1 MNTIQGDTLIVD
13 RLSGKAIFI
22 TGSTGFLGTALVE
35 KLLRTVSDC
44 ELYLLIRPG
53 RTSTSSERINKEIL
67 KNDCFDRLR
76 KAYGD
81 RFESEIVARV
91 HPVSG
96 DVISDGLKL
105 NDVDRK
111 LLSDCD
117 IIIHSAASVSF
128 DSPLDQAVEVNLL
141 GPRRVAEAAIQARN
155 EFRVTKPV
163 HFIAISTAYVA
174 GRRRGLSP
182 ELPLSDTPFSIQ
194 LDWHREVDAAR
205 GLRADMELKS
215 RDSKNLELFH
225 KKASKELG
233 AVGVPALADK
243 QEKLRTQWIHDEM
256 VRAGIARATSVGW
269 PDAYA
274 YTKALGEKALLEKQS
289 QIPITIVRPSI
300 IESAMLEP
308 KPGWI
313 RGFRMAEPIIISYA
327 RGLLKEF
334 PGVPEGVIDVIPVD
348 MVAAAIV
355 AVAAKGPRKGG
366 PQIFQ
371 VASGSRNPLKYAT
384 LVKHVRTWFQ
394 EHPIYDSDGQP
405 IMVPDWSFPGR
416 GRVQSQLDK
425 TSRFLQALE
434 QVTGM
439 LPIRG
444 EQANFI
450 VDIERK
456 RQAVDSALGYVEL
469 YGTYAETD
477 AIFKIDNLLDL
488 YNSLDEQEKAHFAFD
503 PALIHWENFIREIH
517 LPSVVQHARVKTTP
531 TKRPAKSRVER
542 NLTLILSKDRHLAVF
557 DLENTII
564 SSNVVD
570 TYAWLATRRLPNLK
584 KALFAVDLAMQG
596 PALLALDR
604 KDRGDFLRSFYRK
617 YEGARPQALK
627 KDSLEFF
634 NAYLLKKSFPA
645 AIERVRRHRSLGHK
659 TLLLTGAL
667 DFVLEPL
674 KPLFDD
680 IICAELEIGDN
691 GLYKGRSLAVPPT
704 GEARASIL
712 ANYADEHS
720 LKLSESIAYA
730 DSTSDLPMLEA
741 VGYPVCVNPEPKLA
755 AIARKRGWHVEQ
767 WNKAKGLPPV
777 YLPIGRSM

>member
-1 MNTIQGDTLIVD
+1 VIVD
-13 RLSGKAIFI
+13 RLSGKSIFI

-35 KLLRTVSDC
+35 KLLRTVPDC
-44 ELYLLIRPG
+44 RLYLLTRPG
-53 RTSTSSERINKEIL
+53 RTSTAAERIQKEIL
-67 KNDCFDRLR
+67 KNDCFELLR
-76 KAYGD
+76 QTYGE
-81 RFESEIVARV
+81 RFDLDVASKI
-91 HPVSG
+91 HPISG
-96 DVISDGLKL
+96 DVMSDGLNL
-105 NDVDRK
+105 GDQDRK
-111 LLSDCD
+111 LVAQCD
-117 IIIHSAASVSF
+117 IFIHSAASVSF
-128 DSPLDQAVEVNLL
+128 DSPLDQAVAVNLC
-141 GPRRVAEAAIQARN
+141 GPRRVAETVIASRKDSG
-155 EFRVTKPV
+155 VTKPV

-174 GRRRGLSP
+174 GSRRGLSP
-182 ELPLSDTPFSIQ
+182 ELPLSETPFSIE
-194 LDWHREVDAAR
+194 LDWHSEVRAAR
-205 GLRADMELKS
+205 AVRDDVELRS
-215 RDSKNLELFH
+215 RDPKNLELFR
-225 KKASKELG
+225 KKAVNELG
-233 AVGVPALADK
+233 AAGVPVLVAK
-243 QEKLRTQWIHDEM
+243 QEKLRTQWIHDQM
-256 VRAGIARATSVGW
+256 VSAGVARATSVGW

-274 YTKALGEKALLEKQS
+274 FTKALGEKALLEKQDE
-289 QIPITIVRPSI
+289 IPITIVRPSI
-300 IESAMLEP
+300 IESAMMEP

-348 MVAAAIV
+348 MVAAAII
-355 AVAAKGPRKGG
+355 AVAARGPRQDS
-366 PQIFQ
+366 PEVFQ

-384 LVKHVRTWFQ
+384 LVNHVRTWFQ
-394 EHPIYDSDGQP
+394 EHPLYDSDGQP

-416 GRVQSQLDK
+416 GRVQSQLER
-425 TSRFLQALE
+425 TSKFLRALE
-434 QVTGM
+434 QATGM

-444 EQANFI
+444 GQADFI

-477 AIFKIDNLLDL
+477 AIFTIDNLLSL
-488 YNSLDEQEKAHFAFD
+488 YDSLSDEDKDKFSFD
-503 PALIHWENFIREIH
+503 PALIHWESFIREVH

-531 TKRPAKSRVER
+531 TKRTAKSRSDR
-542 NLTLILSKDRHLAVF
+542 NLALILSEERHLAVF

-570 TYAWLATRRLPNLK
+570 TYAWLATRRLPKLK
-584 KALFAVDLAMQG
+584 KALFAIDLALQG
-596 PALLALDR
+596 PSLLALDR

-617 YEGARPQALK
+617 YEGARPQRLEE
-627 KDSLEFF
+627 DSQEFF

-645 AIERVRRHRSLGHK
+645 AIDRVRRHKSLGHK
-659 TLLLTGAL
+659 TLLITGAL

-680 IICAELEIGDN
+680 IICAELELGEN
-691 GLYKGRSLAVPPT
+691 GLYKGRSLSIPPT

-712 ANYADEHS
+712 AKYAEEHS

-755 AIARKRGWHVEQ
+755 TIARKRGWHIEQ
-767 WNKAKGLPPV
+767 WDKAKGLPPV

>member
-1 MNTIQGDTLIVD
+1 MIVD

-35 KLLRTVSDC
+35 KLLRTIPGC
-44 ELYLLIRPG
+44 QLFLLTRPG
-53 RTSTSSERINKEIL
+53 RTSTAAERIQKEIL
-67 KNDCFDRLR
+67 KNDCFDLLR
-76 KAYGD
+76 KTHGD
-81 RFESEIVARV
+81 RFDDEIASRI
-91 HPVSG
+91 HPISG
-96 DVISDGLKL
+96 DVISDGLNL
-105 NDVDRK
+105 DDQDRE
-111 LLSDCD
+111 LLSHCD
-117 IIIHSAASVSF
+117 VFIHSAASVSF
-128 DSPLDQAVEVNLL
+128 DSPLDQAVEVNLC
-141 GPRRVAEAAIQARN
+141 GPRRVAEAVIAARKD
-155 EFRVTKPV
+155 FGVTKPI
-163 HFIAISTAYVA
+163 HLIAISTAYVA

-182 ELPLSDTPFSIQ
+182 ELPLSETPFSIE
-194 LDWHREVDAAR
+194 LDWRSEVKAAR
-205 GLRADMELKS
+205 GTRADVELKS
-215 RDSKNLELFH
+215 RDPKILEQFR
-225 KKASKELG
+225 KKAANELG
-233 AVGVPALADK
+233 AAGVPVLVAK

-274 YTKALGEKALLEKQS
+274 YTKALGEKALLEKQDE
-289 QIPITIVRPSI
+289 IPITIVRPSI

-308 KPGWI
+308 RPGWI

-355 AVAAKGPRKGG
+355 AVAAQGPRDTS
-366 PQIFQ
+366 PEIFQ

-384 LVKHVRTWFQ
+384 LVNHVRTWFQ
-394 EHPIYDSDGQP
+394 EHPLYDADGQP
-405 IMVPDWSFPGR
+405 IMIPDWSFPGR
-416 GRVQSQLDK
+416 GRVQSQLEK
-425 TSRFLQALE
+425 TSKFLQALE
-434 QVTGM
+434 QATGM

-444 EQANFI
+444 NQAEFI
-450 VDIERK
+450 VDIEKK

-477 AIFKIDNLLDL
+477 AIFKIDNLIGL
-488 YNSLDEQEKAHFAFD
+488 YDSLSEEDKAGFSFD
-503 PALIHWENFIREIH
+503 PALIHWESFIREVH
-517 LPSVVQHARVKTTP
+517 LPSVVEHARVKTTP
-531 TKRPAKSRVER
+531 TKRPAKSRTDR
-542 NLTLILSKDRHLAVF
+542 NLNLILSTDRHLAVF

-570 TYAWLATRRLPNLK
+570 TYAWLATRRLPKFK
-584 KALFAVDLAMQG
+584 KALFAMNLALQG
-596 PALLALDR
+596 PSLLALDR

-617 YEGARPQALK
+617 YEGARPQRLE
-627 KDSLEFF
+627 KDSQEFF

-645 AIERVRRHRSLGHK
+645 AIERVRRHKNLGHK
-659 TLLLTGAL
+659 TLLITGAL

-680 IICAELEIGDN
+680 IICAELEVGDN
-691 GLYKGRSLAVPPT
+691 GLYKGRSLSIPPT

-712 ANYADEHS
+712 AKYAFEHS
-720 LKLSESIAYA
+720 LELSESIAYA

-755 AIARKRGWHVEQ
+755 AIARKRGWHIEQ
-767 WNKAKGLPPV
+767 WDKAQGLPPI

>member
-1 MNTIQGDTLIVD
+1 MIVD
-13 RLSGKAIFI
+13 RLTGKAVFI

-35 KLLRTVSDC
+35 KLLRTIPGC
-44 ELYLLIRPG
+44 QLYLLIRPG
-53 RTSTSSERINKEIL
+53 RTTNAENRVQKELL
-67 KNDCFDRLR
+67 KNDCFDLLR
-76 KAYGD
+76 EQFKD
-81 RFESEIVARV
+81 RFDEEISARI

-96 DVISDGLKL
+96 DVVSDGLNL
-105 NDVDRK
+105 HPSDRK
-111 LLSDCD
+111 LLSECD

-128 DSPLDQAVEVNLL
+128 DSPLDQAIEVNLC
-141 GPRRVAEAAIQARN
+141 GPRRVAEAVIDARN
-155 EFRVTKPV
+155 EFGITKPV
-163 HFIAISTAYVA
+163 HLIAISTAYVA

-182 ELPLSDTPFSIQ
+182 ELPLSDTPFSIE
-194 LDWHREVDAAR
+194 LDWRSEVKAAR
-205 GLRADMELKS
+205 SLRADIELKS
-215 RDSKNLELFH
+215 RDPKTLEIFR
-225 KKASKELG
+225 KKAANELG
-233 AVGVPALADK
+233 AAGVPLLVVK
-243 QEKLRTQWIHDEM
+243 QEKLRIQWIHDEM

-274 YTKALGEKALLEKQS
+274 YTKALGEKALLEKQD
-289 QIPITIVRPSI
+289 QIPLTIVRPSI

-308 KPGWI
+308 RPGWI

-355 AVAAKGPRKGG
+355 AVAAKGPRSSS
-366 PQIFQ
+366 PEIFQ

-384 LVKHVRTWFQ
+384 LVNHVRTWFQ
-394 EHPIYDSDGQP
+394 EHPLYDSDGQP
-405 IMVPDWSFPGR
+405 IMIPDWSFPGR
-416 GRVQSQLDK
+416 GRVQAQLEK
-425 TSRFLQALE
+425 TSKFLQALE
-434 QVTGM
+434 QATGM

-444 EQANFI
+444 EQASFI
-450 VDIERK
+450 VDIEKK
-456 RQAVDSALGYVEL
+456 RQAVDNALGYVEL

-477 AIFKIDNLLDL
+477 AIFQVDNLLSL
-488 YNSLDEQEKAHFAFD
+488 YQSLDEQEKSHFAFD
-503 PALIHWENFIREIH
+503 PALIHWETFIREIH

-531 TKRPAKSRVER
+531 SKRPANSRVDR
-542 NLTLILSKDRHLAVF
+542 NLNLILSKERHLAVF

-570 TYAWLATRRLPNLK
+570 TYAWLASRRLPRFK
-584 KALFAVDLAMQG
+584 KALFAMDLALQG
-596 PALLALDR
+596 PSLLALDR
-604 KDRGDFLRSFYRK
+604 KDRGDFLRAFYRK
-617 YEGARPQALK
+617 YEGARPQRLE
-627 KDSLEFF
+627 KDSQEFF

-659 TLLLTGAL
+659 TLLITGAL

-712 ANYADEHS
+712 ASYAAENS
-720 LKLSESIAYA
+720 LKLSESVAYA

-755 AIARKRGWHVEQ
+755 TIARKRGWHIEQ
-767 WNKAKGLPPV
+767 WDKAKGLPPI

>member
-1 MNTIQGDTLIVD
+1 MIVD

-35 KLLRTVSDC
+35 KLLRTVPDC
-44 ELYLLIRPG
+44 QLYLLIRPG
-53 RTSTSSERINKEIL
+53 RTSTAADRIQKEIL
-67 KNDCFDRLR
+67 KNDCFDLLR
-76 KAYGD
+76 ETYGELFD
-81 RFESEIVARV
+81 EVIASRIHA
-91 HPVSG
+91 VSG
-96 DVISDGLKL
+96 DVVSEGLNLSDQ
-105 NDVDRK
+105 DRR
-111 LLSDCD
+111 LLSECD
-117 IIIHSAASVSF
+117 VVIHSAASVSF
-128 DSPLDQAVEVNLL
+128 DSPLDQAVEVNLC
-141 GPRRVAEAAIQARN
+141 GPRRVAEALIGARK
-155 EFRVTKPV
+155 EFETTKQTY
-163 HFIAISTAYVA
+163 FIAISTAYVA
-174 GRRRGLSP
+174 GKRKGLSP
-182 ELPLSDTPFSIQ
+182 ELPLNQTPFSLE
-194 LDWHREVDAAR
+194 LDWRSEVSAAR
-205 GLRADMELKS
+205 AARSDVDLKS
-215 RDSKNLELFH
+215 REPRTLALFR
-225 KKASKELG
+225 KKAVAELG
-233 AVGVPALADK
+233 AAGEPVLVAK

-274 YTKALGEKALLEKQS
+274 YTKALGEKALLEKVDEV
-289 QIPITIVRPSI
+289 PISIVRPSI

-348 MVAAAIV
+348 MVASAIV
-355 AVAAKGPRKGG
+355 VVAAKGPQNGS
-366 PQIFQ
+366 PEIFQ
-371 VASGSRNPLKYAT
+371 VASGSRNPLKYAV
-384 LVKHVRTWFQ
+384 LVNHVRTWFQ
-394 EHPIYDSDGQP
+394 EHPLYDPDGQP
-405 IMVPDWSFPGR
+405 IMIPDWSFPGR
-416 GRVQSQLDK
+416 GRVQAQLEN
-425 TSRFLQALE
+425 TSKFLKALE
-434 QVTGM
+434 QATGI

-444 EQANFI
+444 SQADFI

-477 AIFKIDNLLDL
+477 AIFKIDNLMRL
-488 YNSLDEQEKAHFAFD
+488 YSSLSAQEKSQFSFD
-503 PALIHWENFIREIH
+503 PAQIEWESFIREVH

-531 TKRPAKSRVER
+531 TKRPAKSREDR
-542 NLTLILSKDRHLAVF
+542 SRSQILSEERHLAVF

-570 TYAWLATRRLPNLK
+570 TYAWLATRRLPKLK
-584 KALFAVDLAMQG
+584 KAFFAAELALQG
-596 PALLALDR
+596 PSLLALDR

-617 YEGARPQALK
+617 YEGSRPERLQR
-627 KDSLEFF
+627 DSQEFF

-645 AIERVRRHRSLGHK
+645 AIDRIRRHKSLGHK
-659 TLLLTGAL
+659 TLLITGAL

-680 IICAELEIGDN
+680 IICAELELGDN
-691 GLYKGRSLAVPPT
+691 GLYKGRSLSIPPI

-712 ANYADEHS
+712 AQYAEEHS
-720 LKLSESIAYA
+720 LSLSESVAYA

-767 WNKAKGLPPV
+767 WDKAKGLPPI